1 MANSIS
7 KGKSLTEEIN
17 DIMVQKCSDRTKARK
32 LVKLGLPTHE
42 ARLLLSSKAWSLGVY
57 TFGQLTFGVEI
68 ECLGFTRNSLIA
80 AASSNNLTVKSE
92 NYNHEDHVRPIF
104 KVVSDGSLVGENSQE
119 VVSPVL
125 SGTDG
130 LDSLQKL
137 CDALATVHA
146 TVNRS
151 CGLHVHFGAS
161 NFSDE
166 MYVRI
171 VKNYQQIEKVVDTFM
186 PLSRRANNS
195 RWCHSLQGIDFSS
208 CKTKDD
214 VARAMNGNRYFK
226 VNGQSIYR
234 HGTIEFR
241 QHSGTVEFAKIK
253 AWVMFLAKLIEYSHK
268 HEISECSRIEDI
280 PFLTDSEKEFF
291 INRRSVLA

>member
-1 MANSIS
+1 
-7 KGKSLTEEIN
+7 
-17 DIMVQKCSDRTKARK
+17 MVQKCSDRTKARK

-42 ARLLLSSKAWSLGVY
+42 ARLLINSKAWSLGVY
-57 TFGQLTFGVEI
+57 SFGRLTYGVEI
-68 ECLGFTRNSLIA
+68 ECLGFSRSSLIA

-119 VVSPVL
+119 IVSPVL
-125 SGTDG
+125 AGNDG

-137 CDALATVHA
+137 CDSLADVHA

-171 VKNYQQIEKVVDTFM
+171 VTNYKKIEKIIDSFM

-214 VARAMNGNRYFK
+214 VARAMNGNRYF
-226 VNGQSIYR
+226 NLNS
-234 HGTIEFR
+234 
-241 QHSGTVEFAKIK
+241 A
-253 AWVMFLAKLIEYSHK
+253 AL
-268 HEISECSRIEDI
+268 
-280 PFLTDSEKEFF
+280 
-291 INRRSVLA
+291 